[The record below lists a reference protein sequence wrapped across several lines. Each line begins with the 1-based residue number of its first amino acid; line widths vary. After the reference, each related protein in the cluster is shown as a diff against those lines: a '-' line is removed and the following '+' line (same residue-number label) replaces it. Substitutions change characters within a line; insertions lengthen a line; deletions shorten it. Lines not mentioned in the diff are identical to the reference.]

1 MEMHFADVWEA
12 IADTVPD
19 AIAVVHGDRRFTW
32 AAYEDRAARMAGA
45 FASAGLTQDAKV
57 GLFLYNGPEY
67 LEAQFAAFKQ
77 RLSPINVNYRYLDD
91 ELRYLLDNAD
101 AEALVFHSSLGDRVA
116 RVVGYLPRL
125 RLLVEVDDG
134 AGAGQVD
141 GAARYEDV
149 LSAHEPAPHIARA
162 EDDIYMLYTG
172 GTTGMPK
179 GVMYAVGGMTEG
191 LITAS
196 YPAVGLAPPTTAGEI
211 PDLVRGLHAAATAP
225 IVIPACPLMHG
236 TGMWLGAML
245 AHNAGGTTVTLTG
258 RSFDAHELWATVAR
272 ERVNVVTIVGDA
284 FAKPMLAALDEASE
298 RGEPY
303 DTSSLGFVVS
313 SGVMFAAEGKDALIE
328 RIPQVVIVD
337 AIGSTE
343 GGMGVQLT
351 AKGLPV
357 QTARFAQLPTTKVFT
372 DDGREVTPGSGEA
385 GLVAAGGN
393 VPLGYY
399 KDEEKSARTFKVI
412 DGKRYSF
419 PGDWATV
426 EADGSITLLGR
437 GSQCINTAGEKV
449 FPEEVEEAVK
459 RYPGVYDCLVVGV
472 PDDRFGERVAA
483 VVSLA
488 HGASVTADELMASC
502 RTQLAAYKAPRQIVF
517 VDDVPRAPN
526 GKADYR
532 TAKTLAAAN

>member
-12 IADTVPD
+12 IARTVPD
-19 AIAVVHGDRRFTW
+19 AVAVVHGDRRLTW
-32 AAYEDRAARMAGA
+32 AAYENRAARMAAA
-45 FASAGLTQDAKV
+45 FASAGLTPDAKV

-67 LEAQFAAFKQ
+67 LESQFAAFKQ

-101 AEALVFHSSLGDRVA
+101 TEALVFHSSLGDRVA
-116 RVVGYLPRL
+116 RVVADLPRL
-125 RLLVEVDDG
+125 RLLVEVNDG
-134 AGAGQVD
+134 EGVGQVD
-141 GAARYEDV
+141 GAVRYEDA
-149 LSAHEPAPHIARA
+149 LAAHEPAPPIARA

-179 GVMYAVGGMTEG
+179 GVMYAVGGMTQG
-191 LITAS
+191 LIAAS
-196 YPAVGLAPPTTAGEI
+196 YPAVGLAPPTTADEI
-211 PDLVRGLHAAATAP
+211 PDLVRGLHAAGTTP
-225 IVIPACPLMHG
+225 VVIPACPLMHG

-245 AHNAGGTTVTLTG
+245 AHDAGGTVVTLTAP
-258 RSFDAHELWATVAR
+258 SFDAHELWATVAR

-284 FAKPMLAALDEASE
+284 LAKPMLAALDEASE
-298 RGEPY
+298 RGEPH

-328 RIPQVVIVD
+328 RIPQVVIID

-412 DGKRYSF
+412 DGQRYSF

-472 PDDRFGERVAA
+472 PDERFGERVAA
-483 VVSLA
+483 VVSLDE
-488 HGASVTADELMASC
+488 GASVTADQLTASC
-502 RTQLAAYKAPRQIVF
+502 RAHLAAYKAPRQIVF
-517 VDDVPRAPN
+517 VDGVPRAPN

-532 TAKTLAAAN
+532 TAKTLATAT